1 MSKVNFFHLF
11 FLLYVPGIPQKN
23 KAACLPSDL
32 LALTIYL
39 KSYFSYEFFS
49 IVAKLKFAIITIFKC
64 TVQ

>member
-1 MSKVNFFHLF
+1 MHI
-11 FLLYVPGIPQKN
+11 LYAQKN